1 MARIR
6 HLRNAPIT
14 EAIVDFR
21 VSLPDDFRPDR
32 LREAK
37 ERLAQHYPEALE
49 RKGLET
55 RLEIAAGQPPKE
67 PHTRDLGFLGIWLK
81 TEDQKSVAQFR
92 VDGFTFNRLRPYT
105 RWEEILP
112 EALRL
117 WEIYVELTNPQSV
130 TRVALRYI
138 NHMNLPNLG
147 GKLSDYSDYIVTGPR
162 WPLSA
167 HEVLSSFATRVVLE
181 YPERKMKANVVQT
194 LEIGVKTSAPSLL
207 FDIDVYRSGDLEVSP
222 TALKPI
228 FDDLR
233 HYKNEIFFGSLTD
246 RFVEAFE

>member
-21 VSLPDDFRPDR
+21 ASLPGDLRPDR

-37 ERLAQHYPEALE
+37 DRLAQRYPEAVE

-55 RLEIAAGQPPKE
+55 RLEIAAGRPTERQ
-67 PHTRDLGFLGIWLK
+67 TRDLGFLGIWLK
-81 TEDQKSVAQFR
+81 TEDQKSIAQFR

-105 RWEEILP
+105 SWEDIFP
-112 EALRL
+112 EAMRL
-117 WEIYVELTNPQSV
+117 WAIYLEIASPESV

-138 NHMNLPNLG
+138 NHMPLPSPG
-147 GKLSDYSDYIVTGPR
+147 GELSGYIVTGPR

-167 HEVLSSFATRVVLE
+167 QEILSSFATKVVLE
-181 YPERKMKANVVQT
+181 YPQRNMKANVIQT
-194 LEIGVKTSAPSLL
+194 LEIGVKPSEPSLL
-207 FDIDVYRSGDLEVSP
+207 FDIDVYRSGDLEASP
-222 TALKPI
+222 TALQPI
-228 FDDLR
+228 FDELR
-233 HYKNEIFFGSLTD
+233 RYKNEIFFGSLTD
-246 RFVEAFE
+246 RFLEEFE

>member
-21 VSLPDDFRPDR
+21 VSLPGDFRPDR

-37 ERLAQHYPEALE
+37 ERLAQRYPEALE

-55 RLEIAAGQPPKE
+55 RLEIAAGQPKE
-67 PHTRDLGFLGIWLK
+67 PQTRDLGFQGLWLK
-81 TEDQKSVAQFR
+81 TGDQKSVAQFR

-117 WEIYVELTNPQSV
+117 WAVYVDLARPQIV

-138 NHMNLPNLG
+138 NHMTLPSPVVAL
-147 GKLSDYSDYIVTGPR
+147 SDYIVAGPTL
-162 WPLSA
+162 PHVSA
-167 HEVLSSFATRVVLE
+167 PQRLSSFATRVVLE
-181 YPERKMKANVVQT
+181 YPERKMKANVTQV
-194 LEIGVKTSAPSLL
+194 LEIGVKTPAPSLL
-207 FDIDVYRSGDLEVSP
+207 LDIDVYRVGDLDVS
-222 TALKPI
+222 TTSMKENLGE
-228 FDDLR
+228 LR
-233 HYKNEIFFGSLTD
+233 EYKNEIFFGSLTE

>member
-21 VSLPDDFRPDR
+21 VSFHGDFCPDR

-37 ERLAQHYPEALE
+37 ERLAQRYPEALE

-55 RLEIAAGQPPKE
+55 RLEIATGQPKE
-67 PHTRDLGFLGIWLK
+67 PQTRDLGFLGIWLK

-117 WEIYVELTNPQSV
+117 WAIYVELTNPQSV

-138 NHMNLPNLG
+138 NHMNLPSLG
-147 GKLSDYSDYIVTGPR
+147 GTLSDYSDYIVTGPR

-167 HEVLSSFATRVVLE
+167 HEVLSSFATRVVLG
-181 YPERKMKANVVQT
+181 YPERQMKANVVQT

-222 TALKPI
+222 TPLKEI
-228 FDDLR
+228 FDELR
-233 HYKNEIFFGSLTD
+233 QYKNEIFFGSLTE